1 MMKKKPSASTPRTFV
16 AARSVSFLRKPIAS
30 KTVMTCI
37 FSRGAMLSAPSRR
50 SLAAAALMASLALG
64 GCQNPLSRRAVPPC
78 DRQRRHGD
86 A

>member
-64 GCQNPLSRRAVPPC
+64 GCQILSRRAVPPC